1 MCVGITDYRL
11 ATLVEQP
18 WLASSFLPASSSR
31 SLHER
36 CRSRWG
42 NISITSIDRKEG
54 MGRRGIIYTVIQYNK
69 YYGKSSVVA
78 GPAVCMLTHPLTHSM
93 YSPQPSRFH
102 AVSRTNLRC
111 SRPGVWSKW
120 PTKSEAIE
128 CWSSVNLLHQL
139 PYAGSTSFKM
149 PATSRYG
156 DEKKKYSRRTGAWQT
171 VPPLTMKSPRCDS
184 KE

>member
-1 MCVGITDYRL
+1 
-11 ATLVEQP
+11 
-18 WLASSFLPASSSR
+18 
-31 SLHER
+31 
-36 CRSRWG
+36 
-42 NISITSIDRKEG
+42 

-149 PATSRYG
+149 PATSRYA
-156 DEKKKYSRRTGAWQT
+156 DEKKKVGQT
-171 VPPLTMKSPRCDS
+171 NWSLANSSSADNEKPKMRLKRV
-184 KE
+184 E